1 MNRDELTR
9 LIYSGEGP
17 KLDLK
22 RRSWDLD
29 SDEGKG
35 EFIKDSLAMAN
46 APGGIGYLIIGVGDE
61 PSRPLESIEGQGLS
75 EERLQQIVKTYIVK
89 TYIEPP
95 IEFTYSETDLHD
107 KRIGIVT
114 IPPSQAR
121 PHWAKKLIGKLRDHT
136 FYTRRGSTTDFATLS
151 ELEQMFREKPLALEE
166 VYGGWSVELLWNRK
180 EHIRLVPCLF
190 LEKWEQKQSNVMS
203 TDEVREAVETRTGKH
218 LRPQGAGNLMAS
230 FNQKAAQQGL
240 SPLFVQVDD
249 GVWRLPEKY
258 LELIREY
265 CRIRGLR

>member
-1 MNRDELTR
+1 VFSRSRTAGEACRWAAALVPLKHDGGLAMNRDELTR
-9 LIYSGEGP
+9 LIYSDEGP
-17 KLDLK
+17 KQDFK

-46 APGGIGYLIIGVGDE
+46 APGGTGYLIIGVGDE
-61 PSRPLESIEGQGLS
+61 PSRPLESVEGQGLS
-75 EERLQQIVKTYIVK
+75 EERLQQIAK

-95 IEFTYSETDLHD
+95 IEFTYGETDLHG

-121 PHWAKKLIGKLRDHT
+121 PHWAKKSIGKLRDRT

-151 ELEQMFREKPLALEE
+151 ELEQMVREKPLALEE
-166 VYGGWSVELLWNRK
+166 VYGGWSAELLWNRK

-190 LEKWEQKQSNVMS
+190 LEKWEQEQSNVMR
-203 TDEVREAVETRTGKH
+203 TDEVREAVETR
-218 LRPQGAGNLMAS
+218 
-230 FNQKAAQQGL
+230 
-240 SPLFVQVDD
+240 
-249 GVWRLPEKY
+249 
-258 LELIREY
+258 
-265 CRIRGLR
+265 